1 MLKNIIHLSL
11 ESTFFHINTIPEKP
25 RPLRLASIDRGSR
38 RDVSKLI
45 LMMHTKLFVLTSCR
59 LHGSQALRSVFQ
71 HTRRLAATATD
82 CLRPYPAGR
91 AVPLPAA

>member
-11 ESTFFHINTIPEKP
+11 ESTFFHINTIPEKH
-25 RPLRLASIDRGSR
+25 PLVSHRS